1 MMTKEDLAPIISYQ
15 NSQAGHPP
23 ATVILAQDFLTHL
36 RPTPDDQ
43 SAWPETYRQL
53 RARYAEGSI

>member
-1 MMTKEDLAPIISYQ
+1 MWRDLCPILCQ
-15 NSQAGHPP
+15 NRPAGQPE

-36 RPTPDDQ
+36 RPSPGDHP
-43 SAWPETYRQL
+43 AWPPTYHGL